1 MYDPKHKILFVHIAK
16 TGGSSISN
24 YYGECRANIKS
35 STNIQFWEEYLNYHL
50 YKNMGS
56 DPHMWI
62 RGYEEF
68 LNLDDYFKFT
78 IFRDPAEYVQSS
90 FHEFPQAY
98 NSKDFDEFILSEEFI
113 NTIDKQYDHIIDSK
127 GKERIDKVFKF
138 EKLYQVF
145 IFISHCIFNQFPHQI
160 PHLQSTNRQP
170 EKLIPEIKQKIYKT
184 FSQDYEY
191 WKSL

>member
-1 MYDPKHKILFVHIAK
+1 MYDPKQKVLFVHIAK
-16 TGGSSISN
+16 TGGSSVSN

-35 STNIQFWEEYLNYHL
+35 STTVQFWEEYLNYHL
-50 YKNMGS
+50 YKNIEN
-56 DPHMWI
+56 DPHIWI
-62 RGYEEF
+62 RGYETF

-90 FHEFPQAY
+90 FYEWPHAY
-98 NSKDFDEFILSEEFI
+98 NSKNFDEFILSEEFI
-113 NTIDKQYDHIIDSK
+113 DIIDKQYDHIIDSE
-127 GKERIDKVFKF
+127 GKERIDKFFKF

-145 IFISHCIFNQFPHQI
+145 IFISHRIFNQLPHQI
-160 PHLQSTNRQP
+160 PHLQRTNRLP
-170 EKLIPEIKQKIYKT
+170 EKLTSEVKQKIYKE